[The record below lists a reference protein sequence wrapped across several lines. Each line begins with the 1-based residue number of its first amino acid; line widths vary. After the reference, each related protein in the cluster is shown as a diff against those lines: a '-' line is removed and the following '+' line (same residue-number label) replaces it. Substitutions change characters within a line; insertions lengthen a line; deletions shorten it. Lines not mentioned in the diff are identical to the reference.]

1 MIAGDESQ
9 LTSSTPSV
17 LRSALL
23 GNEEIFMIGEEPRVG
38 DRLVADFEISAAWN
52 ASQPMKSEDL
62 RKGWVVL
69 STLPNIQS
77 HACSS
82 QIFDLEQ
89 GLRTFEV
96 PPRLFHVSADE
107 SHHWREVGEFHPELE
122 SPGFTICGAD
132 SSREAFCLAFGV
144 GVVGHSRIA
153 HGLFALKNGTFVLVQ
168 IPRDQMH
175 TMDVQPFLEEL
186 KLILNRGYDIRE

>member
-1 MIAGDESQ
+1 
-9 LTSSTPSV
+9 
-17 LRSALL
+17 
-23 GNEEIFMIGEEPRVG
+23 MIGEEPRVG

-52 ASQPMKSEDL
+52 ASQRMKSEDL

-144 GVVGHSRIA
+144 GVVGHNRIP
-153 HGLFALKNGTFVLVQ
+153 HGLFALKNGTIYLLSSRARACLTSDSY
-168 IPRDQMH
+168 PH
-175 TMDVQPFLEEL
+175 
-186 KLILNRGYDIRE
+186 ILSAGRHPSSQV